1 MAHRLARLTRVAD
14 PAPGAAPIPSPTVT
28 APHPFASAPVRRVA
42 VIACVG
48 TVVVLASLAWLW
60 SRPDPYRAAVTAD
73 APAREQPITV
83 APVAT
88 ASKVILTGTIG
99 PGKTVAAL
107 APFDGVIRER
117 RAQIGAPVH
126 AGDILVVMD
135 AGEIEGR
142 LREAQAAFLKSSMA
156 ISLLEKWDTSPEV
169 IRARRAQ
176 EAADAS
182 LAVIERQVAETR
194 KLLDRGIVS
203 RNEYDGLVQKRD
215 TLRNGATGSRLDLQS
230 TLERG
235 SADNRRLADLE
246 LLNAKSRLSD
256 LQGQVDGSVV
266 RAPVDGIIT
275 RPPVNTPTPQ
285 VSPTIEAG
293 ARVTRG
299 QAIFSIADTETLVVT
314 GKVDEVDVNRLRIG
328 QPVKIGGDAFP
339 GAPIPG
345 RIVGI
350 SAEADAGL
358 AAGRTPSFEVR
369 AAFPGDAGP
378 HRDRIRIGMSARMQI
393 EIASNPQAIVVPIE
407 AVRDPLTNP
416 TVSVR
421 DPRSG
426 MVGTRNVTLG
436 ATTERGVE
444 ILTGLEAGEVV
455 IIPEP

>member
-1 MAHRLARLTRVAD
+1 
-14 PAPGAAPIPSPTVT
+14 
-28 APHPFASAPVRRVA
+28 
-42 VIACVG
+42 
-48 TVVVLASLAWLW
+48 
-60 SRPDPYRAAVTAD
+60 
-73 APAREQPITV
+73 
-83 APVAT
+83 
-88 ASKVILTGTIG
+88 VILTGTIG

-203 RNEYDGLVQKRD
+203 RNEYDGLVQQRD